1 MRVTD
6 GLHHVTP
13 EEGQRIK
20 SQAAKGEDIAIEREI
35 YAVEEGLVT
44 VLDVQ
49 AMAER
54 LIYAMQARW
63 MA

>member
-1 MRVTD
+1 MKLQKKVE
-6 GLHHVTP
+6 HHN
-13 EEGQRIK
+13 
-20 SQAAKGEDIAIEREI
+20 EREI

-54 LIYAMQARW
+54 LIRNAG
-63 MA
+63 